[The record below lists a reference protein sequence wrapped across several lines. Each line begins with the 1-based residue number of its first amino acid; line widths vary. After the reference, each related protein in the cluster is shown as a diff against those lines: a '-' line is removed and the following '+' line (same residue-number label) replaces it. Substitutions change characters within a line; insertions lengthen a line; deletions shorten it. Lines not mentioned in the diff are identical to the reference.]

1 VKVGIQSTVTLI
13 SSLVLLTMP
22 TSLLALYVLQ
32 GKAIGAPQGV
42 PAISEAQNDN
52 I

>member
-1 VKVGIQSTVTLI
+1 MKVNIQPTVALM
-13 SSLVLLTMP
+13 SLLVLLTMA
-22 TSLLALYVLQ
+22 TALLALYVLQ